1 MSDSTTSPHEITA
14 LLGQG
19 TEFEGRLVFEGTVRI
34 DGRFRGDIFS
44 RDTLIVGADAFVEAQ
59 IDADVVVVSGTVQG
73 EIRALTRVEIQ
84 PTGVVRGSVQAP
96 VFKIEEGGLFDGTM
110 QMLPTQ
116 AFDHSP

>member
-1 MSDSTTSPHEITA
+1 MSGEVSSHHEVTA
-14 LLGQG
+14 LLGRG

-34 DGRFRGDIFS
+34 DGRFRGDIYS
-44 RDTLIVGADAFVEAQ
+44 RDTLIVGMDAVVEAQ
-59 IDADVVVVSGTVQG
+59 IDADIVVVSGTVHG

-110 QMLPTQ
+110 QMLPSSNQ
-116 AFDHSP
+116 GMNP